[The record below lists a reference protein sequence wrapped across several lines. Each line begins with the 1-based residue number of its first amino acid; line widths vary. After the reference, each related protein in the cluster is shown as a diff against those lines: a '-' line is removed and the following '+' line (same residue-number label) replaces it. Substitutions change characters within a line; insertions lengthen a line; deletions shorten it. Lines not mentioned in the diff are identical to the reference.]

1 MKTTAVFLT
10 ALALNHAAW
19 AADTPE
25 AAADRMLDPT
35 RNASAFKDPKAFS
48 EWVGNMMNPATS
60 LALAQR
66 GIDPNTSVR
75 MMAAGL
81 SPATM
86 QNYIQFSDPAV
97 LMKWMAAGMD
107 PNFYASLM
115 AQGLN
120 PANYLGWMTAP
131 LSPQALGL
139 MAAPLNPGLYAN
151 WMAAPISPQAVNAM
165 MAPMNPNLYM
175 NWMGAGMNPAT
186 YGTWGQM
193 LTAPAQ
199 TVGATPAASAP
210 ANPLDPAAL
219 MKMLPIPGAQPGAQ

>member
-66 GIDPNTSVR
+66 GIDPNTYVR

-86 QNYIQFSDPAV
+86 QNYMQFSDPAV

-193 LTAPAQ
+193 LAAPAQ